1 MTFIK
6 KVKFLP
12 AGDKALVV
20 EFGNEISEEIN
31 NIVINLSFFIEALN
45 LAEIE
50 EVVPT
55 YRSLLIYYNPVYAN
69 IIELKNKIQGLIENL
84 PAIKARDPKT
94 FFVPVL
100 YGGEFG
106 PDLPFVAKFNNLSE
120 SEVVQLHTSVKY
132 KIYMIGFAPGF
143 PYLGGMVE
151 KISAPRLET
160 PRKLV
165 KAGSV
170 GIAGKQTGIYPID
183 DPGGWR
189 IIGRTPIKLYNPLND
204 PPVLFSA
211 GDYIKFESISQ
222 NEYDE
227 IAKQVKLGNYTMPM
241 QQYETVG

>member
-1 MTFIK
+1 MSFLK
-6 KVKFLP
+6 KARFLP

-31 NIVINLSFFIEALN
+31 NIVINLSFFIETLN
-45 LAEIE
+45 LPEIE

-55 YRSLLIYYNPVYAN
+55 YRSLLIYYNPTRSN
-69 IIELKNKIQGLIENL
+69 IIELKEKIEGLIENL
-84 PAIKARDPKT
+84 TMIKPKEPKT

-106 PDLPFVAKFNNLSE
+106 PDLSFVAEFNNISE
-120 SEVVQLHTSVKY
+120 SEVIRLHTSVKY

-143 PYLGGMVE
+143 PYLGGMLE
-151 KISAPRLET
+151 KISTPRLET

-189 IIGRTPIKLYNPLND
+189 IIGRTPIKIYNPLND
-204 PPVLFSA
+204 PPVLFLP
-211 GDYIKFESISQ
+211 GDYIKFEAISH
-222 NEYDE
+222 NEYDQ
-227 IAKQVKLGNYTMPM
+227 IVKQVELGKYKIVSVY
-241 QQYETVG
+241 QK

>member
-1 MTFIK
+1 MSFLK
-6 KVKFLP
+6 KARFLP

-31 NIVINLSFFIEALN
+31 NIVINLNFFIETLN
-45 LAEIE
+45 LPEIE

-55 YRSLLIYYNPVYAN
+55 YRSLLIYYNPTRSD
-69 IIELKNKIQGLIENL
+69 ILKLKNKIESLIENL
-84 PAIKARDPKT
+84 PTIKPREPKT
-94 FFVPVL
+94 FIVPVL

-106 PDLPFVAKFNNLSE
+106 PDLPFVAKFNNLDE
-120 SEVVQLHTSVKY
+120 DEVIRLHTSVKY

-143 PYLGGMVE
+143 PYLGGMIE

-165 KAGSV
+165 NAGSV

-211 GDYIKFESISQ
+211 GDYIKFEAISQ
-222 NEYDE
+222 NEYDK
-227 IAKQVKLGNYTMPM
+227 IAKQIERKEYIVE
-241 QQYETVG
+241 QI

>member
-1 MTFIK
+1 MSLK
-6 KVKFLP
+6 KAKFLP

-31 NIVINLSFFIEALN
+31 KIVINLGFFIETLN
-45 LAEIE
+45 LPEIE

-55 YRSLLIYYNPVYAN
+55 YRSLLIYYNPTRSN
-69 IIELKNKIQGLIENL
+69 IIELKEKIEDLIENL
-84 PAIKARDPKT
+84 TTVKPKEPKT
-94 FFVPVL
+94 FFIPVL

-106 PDLPFVAKFNNLSE
+106 PDLSFVAEFNNISE
-120 SEVVQLHTSVKY
+120 SEVIRLHTSVKY

-143 PYLGGMVE
+143 PYLGGMIE

-189 IIGRTPIKLYNPLND
+189 IIGRTPIKIYNPLDD
-204 PPVLFSA
+204 PPVLFLP
-211 GDYIKFESISQ
+211 GDYIKFETISQ
-222 NEYDE
+222 NEYDQ
-227 IAKQVKLGNYTMPM
+227 IAKQVELGKYKIV
-241 QQYETVG
+241 TVHQT

>member
-6 KVKFLP
+6 NVKFLP
-12 AGDKALVV
+12 AGDKALIV

-31 NIVINLSFFIEALN
+31 NIVIILSFFIETLN

-55 YRSLLIYYNPVYAN
+55 YRSLLIYYNPLYTD
-69 IIELKNKIQGLIENL
+69 IIELKNKIQDLIKNL
-84 PAIKARDPKT
+84 PAAKARDSKT

-106 PDLPFVAKFNNLSE
+106 PDLSFVAKFNNLSE
-120 SEVVQLHTSVKY
+120 PEVVRLHTGVKY

-143 PYLGGMVE
+143 TYLGGMIE

-189 IIGRTPIKLYNPLND
+189 IIGRTPIKLYNPFNN

-211 GDYIKFESISQ
+211 GDYIKFEAISQ
-222 NEYDE
+222 NEYDK
-227 IAKQVKLGNYTMPM
+227 IAKQVELGDYIMSVQRT
-241 QQYETVG
+241 